1 MKEIY
6 ILGGKKL
13 EGTVKISGSKNAALP
28 ILASTVMINKEITI
42 KNIPELKD
50 ILTMLNCLQH
60 VGKNVNFD
68 SNTVTL
74 KPSNIKTGEV
84 SYEYVNKM
92 RASFNLLGPLCM
104 ICGTSKVGKPG
115 GCNIGQRPVDFH
127 IAGLK
132 ALGFKYIEEHGDIT
146 LIKPDEFDK
155 KLHYSLPYK
164 SVGTTEQLMSTAAL
178 ISGSITVL
186 ENVAMEPE
194 IIDLQDFL
202 NKCGA
207 KISGAGT
214 DRITIHGVNELSGC
228 EYDVIPD
235 RIEAGTYILAALGTR
250 SIIKVQN
257 INTDHIQ
264 KLIQVIKSMGAD
276 IGGNKNEL
284 IIDGNKKLK
293 NLNVVTAPYPGF
305 PTDLQ
310 PIIST
315 ILSTVEGESSVNENV
330 FENRFNYIGELG
342 RMGADLKVKNNC
354 AYINGVKK
362 LSGAEVTA
370 TDIRAGAALIIAG
383 LMAEGESIIY
393 DANHIFRGYELL
405 EEKISGLGGSINIY

>member
-1 MKEIY
+1 
-6 ILGGKKL
+6 
-13 EGTVKISGSKNAALP
+13 
-28 ILASTVMINKEITI
+28 
-42 KNIPELKD
+42 
-50 ILTMLNCLQH
+50 
-60 VGKNVNFD
+60 
-68 SNTVTL
+68 
-74 KPSNIKTGEV
+74 
-84 SYEYVNKM
+84 
-92 RASFNLLGPLCM
+92 
-104 ICGTSKVGKPG
+104 
-115 GCNIGQRPVDFH
+115 
-127 IAGLK
+127 
-132 ALGFKYIEEHGDIT
+132 
-146 LIKPDEFDK
+146 
-155 KLHYSLPYK
+155 
-164 SVGTTEQLMSTAAL
+164 MSTAAL
-178 ISGSITVL
+178 ISDSITVL

-214 DRITIHGVNELSGC
+214 DRITIHGVNELDGC
-228 EYDVIPD
+228 EYDIIPD

-250 SIIKVQN
+250 SKIKVQN

-264 KLIQVIKSMGAD
+264 KLIQIIKSMGAE

-293 NLNVVTAPYPGF
+293 NLNIVTAPYPGF

-315 ILSTVEGESSVNENV
+315 VLSTVDGESSVNENV